1 MFVFRFAISSKF
13 SDISTQPI
21 EKSVKDPNRLI
32 EFSDLVPGRL
42 YNITMWTVSGG
53 VTSRALERQ
62 DRLYP
67 ESVRG
72 INATRITDTGIGIQ
86 LVINLYN
93 LINLKKHH
101 ASINVISGLF
111 RNSVGLADSS
121 WGL

>member
-1 MFVFRFAISSKF
+1 MFIYRFAISSKF

-32 EFSDLVPGRL
+32 EFSELVPGRL

-72 INATRITDTGIGIQ
+72 INATRITDTGIGIRF
-86 LVINLYN
+86 VINLQI
-93 LINLKKHH
+93 LIIMDKFSPCLN
-101 ASINVISGLF
+101 
-111 RNSVGLADSS
+111 
-121 WGL
+121 

>member
-1 MFVFRFAISSKF
+1 MFIYRFAISSKF

-32 EFSDLVPGRL
+32 EFSELVPGRL

-72 INATRITDTGIGIQ
+72 INATRITDTGIGIRF
-86 LVINLYN
+86 VINLHILILYN
-93 LINLKKHH
+93 YGK
-101 ASINVISGLF
+101 IS
-111 RNSVGLADSS
+111 VMP
-121 WGL
+121 